1 MPPLAETLVHVL
13 ALLAWLILGLAVL
26 NPKNR
31 EP

>member
-13 ALLAWLILGLAVL
+13 IVAVWLALGLAVL
-26 NPKNR
+26 KPNR

>member
-13 ALLAWLILGLAVL
+13 IVAVWLALGVTVL
-26 NPKNR
+26 NPKR